1 MKEFNDTEAKKF
13 FILEKKIKILSSFL
27 LSIVL
32 IILVITSLR
41 ILKHL
46 KNIDF
51 NIYNKIESRK

>member
-13 FILEKKIKILSSFL
+13 FILEKKINILSSFL